1 MAICDRSAASL
12 REEIAASTGDA
23 RAFLAGLFDEG
34 TFLEIGTYV
43 KHNGEDGCFEGVVTG
58 CGSVDGRPVFAF
70 VQDFQN
76 GRAAFTAA
84 HGKKICSLYD
94 AAIRAKA
101 PVVGVFAGAGAKLS
115 EGIDCLSA
123 YGAVMAKS
131 AQAKALIPQIAVLGG
146 TCGGASAVLSEMFD
160 LTVADQDA
168 AKRYILP
175 HTEDGDY
182 PKLKVDLAVS
192 APELV
197 GTVRTLLN
205 YLPSNS
211 EEGTVYGLS
220 RDDVN
225 VPVENVGA
233 LVAPGSDVKALLS
246 ALADDRQVM
255 ELAADVAPEM
265 VCALLQLNGRVIG
278 AVANQPAEK
287 EGVLTAK
294 ASKKA
299 ARFIGFLGRFSIPV
313 LTLVNTEGFGG
324 KECCCYGES
333 LAKLAA
339 SYLACAS
346 AKITVVTGK
355 AYGSAFTLMG
365 SKKLGA
371 DLVFALDS
379 AVISVLPPETAVEF
393 VWDER
398 LREAADP
405 ASARLSLRSEWESTV
420 ATPLNAAR
428 SGDVDD
434 IIAYEELKQRIAAG
448 FEILG

>member
-43 KHNGEDGCFEGVVTG
+43 KNTKEDGCFEGVVTG

-70 VQDFQN
+70 VQDYQN

-84 HGKKICSLYD
+84 HGKKICALYD
-94 AAIRAKA
+94 AALRAKA
-101 PVVGVFAGAGAKLS
+101 PVVGVFAGAGAKLT

-131 AQAKALIPQIAVLGG
+131 AKAKTVIPQIAVLSG

-160 LTVADQDA
+160 VTVADKDA

-175 HTEDGDY
+175 HTDGKDY
-182 PKLKVDLAVS
+182 PRLKSDLAVS
-192 APELV
+192 ANELT
-197 GTVRTLLN
+197 GTVRSLLN

-220 RDDVN
+220 REEVN
-225 VPVENVGA
+225 VPVENVES
-233 LVAPGSDVKALLS
+233 LVAPGSDVKALLA
-246 ALADDRQVM
+246 ALADDCQVM
-255 ELAADVAPEM
+255 ELADDVAPEL

-278 AVANQPAEK
+278 AVANQPAAEDGK
-287 EGVLTAK
+287 LTAK
-294 ASKKA
+294 AAKKA
-299 ARFIGFLGRFSIPV
+299 ARFLDFLGRFSIPV

-333 LAKLAA
+333 LAKLATA
-339 SYLACAS
+339 YLTCAS
-346 AKITVVTGK
+346 AKVTVVTGK

-379 AVISVLPPETAVEF
+379 AVISVLPTETAVEF
-393 VWDER
+393 VWDDR
-398 LREAADP
+398 LREADDP
-405 ASARLSLRSEWESTV
+405 SSARASLRTEWETTV

-428 SGDVDD
+428 SGDIDD